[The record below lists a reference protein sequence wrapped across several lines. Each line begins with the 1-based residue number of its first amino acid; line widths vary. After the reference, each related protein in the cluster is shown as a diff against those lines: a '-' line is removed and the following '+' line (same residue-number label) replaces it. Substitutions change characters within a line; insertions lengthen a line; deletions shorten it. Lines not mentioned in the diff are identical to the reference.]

1 MHPVRR
7 QRLFLIL
14 FIVAASSLAVALVLV
29 ALRDNINLFYPPEKF
44 AAGEVPAGRTVRLGG
59 MVVKGSVQREPGSLR
74 VRFGVTDFK
83 ATVPVVYEGILP
95 DLFAEDQGVVAQG
108 TLQDGVFVAT
118 EVLAKHD
125 ENYMPPEVKEAL
137 GPNHPGSNH
146 KP

>member
-14 FIVAASSLAVALVLV
+14 FIVAVSSLAVALVLV

-44 AAGEVPAGRTVRLGG
+44 ARGEVPAGRTVRLGG

-83 ATVPVVYEGILP
+83 ATVPVLSLSAAGWPMSPSASVYRIH
-95 DLFAEDQGVVAQG
+95 DARCRAR
-108 TLQDGVFVAT
+108 T
-118 EVLAKHD
+118 EPAD
-125 ENYMPPEVKEAL
+125 FENPLHQRPFPKLRPPPPRAWWCRS
-137 GPNHPGSNH
+137 P
-146 KP
+146 